1 MDSREFID
9 TPTGKIVVPKVVLA
23 DPATGQSYKQGGN
36 VDPSGSQQVNTLGR
50 PTVARKIAT
59 TGTSQPVTLTTGVL
73 RISML
78 ATGAPIR
85 YNLGAA
91 ASPSTHLIAEGERMD
106 IAVTSGA
113 VLHAIQ
119 SGAVAGILEISELA

>member
-1 MDSREFID
+1 MQPVIPRFA
-9 TPTGKIVVPKVVLA
+9 LA
-23 DPATGQSYKQGGN
+23 DPVTGEPMGSIG
-36 VDPSGSQQVNTLGR
+36 SGAAGALSVNTLGR
-50 PTVARKIAT
+50 PTVARKIVT
-59 TGTSQPVTLTTGVL
+59 TPTSASVTLTTGVL

-78 ATGAPIR
+78 AVGADIR

-91 ASPSTHLIAEGERMD
+91 ASPTTHLIASGERLD

-119 SGAVAGILEISELA
+119 SGAVAGTLEISELA